1 MNSFKVTIG
10 HDKKQVFINVY
21 YNDTRFRFW
30 NGKVIGIKLRCI
42 DNPTLLKAAF
52 ELKLREGWRP
62 TLKKKE
68 VKELPVTVTQA
79 LQKGVD
85 TKIAQGCSQR
95 FIKDAKRI
103 VTLWKRYEREQ
114 RLRNLTIDKL
124 QASHIRN
131 FLVRPNWSAKTQRT
145 VKSTLSPLLSEF
157 TPNLVQ
163 SVRLKKPTST
173 LHKPF
178 DNVNE
183 VLDAVRDYNQQLY
196 LCCLMTYG
204 CLLRPH
210 REIRELTWS
219 DFSED
224 LTYIHLSGNRNK
236 SGRNRIVPVPS
247 YIRDILVKGEFN
259 HNIFSGSNKPLNQDY
274 FKTLWSRFKR
284 QSDILEQG
292 QTLYSFRHSGAI
304 EIFKRTG
311 SIHKLQRAMG
321 HSSLNVSLTY
331 LRGLEVAELK
341 EEDMPMVF

>member
-1 MNSFKVTIG
+1 MSNFKVTIG
-10 HDKKQVFINVY
+10 TSKSKPIIVIY
-21 YNDTRFRFW
+21 YDEIRHRYW
-30 NGKVIGIKLRCI
+30 NGKAINVNISSKE
-42 DNPTLLKAAF
+42 NPNLLKAAF

-62 TLKKKE
+62 PSKKKE
-68 VKELPVTVTQA
+68 VNEHPVTVIQA

-103 VTLWKRYEREQ
+103 VTLWKRFEREQ
-114 RLRNLTIDKL
+114 HFRNLTIDKL
-124 QASHIRN
+124 QQSHIRS

-163 SVRLKKPTST
+163 SLRLKKPTST

-183 VLDAVRDYNQQLY
+183 VLDAVRDYNQQPY

-236 SGRNRIVPVPS
+236 SGRNRIVPVPA
-247 YIRDILVKGEFN
+247 YVRDILVKGESN
-259 HNIFSGSNKPLNQDY
+259 HNIFSGSNEPLNQDY

-304 EIFKRTG
+304 EIFKRTE
-311 SIHKLQRAMG
+311 SITKLQKAMG
-321 HSSLNVSLTY
+321 HSSINVSLTY
-331 LRGLEVAELK
+331 LRGLEVPELN
-341 EEDMPMVF
+341 EEDMPMV

>member
-1 MNSFKVTIG
+1 MSNFKVSIG
-10 HDKKQVFINVY
+10 TSQSKPIIVIY
-21 YNDTRFRFW
+21 YNEIRHRYW
-30 NGKVIGIKLRCI
+30 NGKAINVNISSEE
-42 DNPTLLKAAF
+42 NPNLLKAAF
-52 ELKLREGWRP
+52 ELKIREGWRP
-62 TLKKKE
+62 PSKKKE
-68 VKELPVTVTQA
+68 VKELPVTVIQA

-103 VTLWKRYEREQ
+103 VTLWKRYEKEQ
-114 RLRNLTIDKL
+114 HLRNLTLDKL
-124 QASHIRN
+124 QPSHIRN

-157 TPNLVQ
+157 TPNLVH

-224 LTYIHLSGNRNK
+224 LRYIHLSGNRNK

-247 YIRDILVKGEFN
+247 YVRDILVKGESN
-259 HNIFSGSNKPLNQDY
+259 HNIFSESNKPLNQDY

-292 QTLYSFRHSGAI
+292 QTLYSFRHSG
-304 EIFKRTG
+304 
-311 SIHKLQRAMG
+311 L
-321 HSSLNVSLTY
+321 
-331 LRGLEVAELK
+331 
-341 EEDMPMVF
+341 